1 MSDYGGDNMAKKTNL
16 EMLEFGIEYA
26 KKCVE
31 LEKRLEIDLWLGDS
45 ELRFKNQAITLG
57 TLAEC
62 ESAKEAEQ
70 YIYEVNVDVEGL
82 TDNAYIDGVILC
94 EGYVYEALYYY
105 QGFGDTSTYGKE
117 ETAVLD
123 SECRMV
129 IEKHGFHL
137 DLSNGGT
144 IVLQCRESFKEEM
157 KSIGWI
163 IE

>member
-1 MSDYGGDNMAKKTNL
+1 MGKKSKL
-16 EMLEFGIEYA
+16 EMLEFGVEYA

-31 LEKRLEIDLWLGDS
+31 LEKQLEIDLWLEDS
-45 ELRFKNQAITLG
+45 ELRFENQAITLG

-62 ESAKEAEQ
+62 ESAEEAEQ
-70 YIYEVNVDVEGL
+70 YTYEVEVDVEGL

-117 ETAVLD
+117 ETTILD
-123 SECRMV
+123 KECRE
-129 IEKHGFHL
+129 IIGKHGFHM

-144 IVLQCRESFKEEM
+144 ILLQCEESLKEEM

-163 IE
+163 I